1 MNTENPAE
9 GKVSITFEEYRRL
22 LRDSYFLRILESCG
36 VDNWEGYDKAILEFN
51 RNEENDYES

>member
-36 VDNWEGYDKAILEFN
+36 VDNWEGYDEATLEFN
-51 RNEENDYES
+51 KDKDDE